1 METVRS
7 PYDRTYRTDLLIGSN
22 KERHSVWRQS
32 NRRQVLLAPYLHIH
46 RCAKWYGRNVRL
58 QLFALCE
65 QTARTM
71 STKKIVLTGATRGLG
86 RALCERFLNAGHH
99 VAGCGRSAL
108 DLDATKADGS
118 GELSY
123 SVVDVSNAS
132 AIDTVNLK
140 VRSQAHFLTLRST
153 TGRLERHRGPAA
165 PGC

>member
-1 METVRS
+1 
-7 PYDRTYRTDLLIGSN
+7 
-22 KERHSVWRQS
+22 
-32 NRRQVLLAPYLHIH
+32 
-46 RCAKWYGRNVRL
+46 
-58 QLFALCE
+58 
-65 QTARTM
+65 M
-71 STKKIVLTGATRGLG
+71 STKTIVLTGATRGLG
-86 RALCERFLNAGHH
+86 RALSERFLNAGHR

-153 TGRLERHRGPAA
+153 TG
-165 PGC
+165 GCQPSVLFQPTEN